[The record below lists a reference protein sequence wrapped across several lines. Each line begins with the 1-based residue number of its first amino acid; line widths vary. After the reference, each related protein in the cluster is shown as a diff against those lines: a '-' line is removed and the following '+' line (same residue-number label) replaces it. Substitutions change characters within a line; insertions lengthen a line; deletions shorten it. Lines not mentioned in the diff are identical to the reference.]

1 MTQQRLT
8 QNLQRLRQDLLKQT
22 GDFFSRLENQIR
34 LEAPREIDL
43 LWAKAAD
50 FKRCVQEQVRK
61 CSDGKAD
68 IGFLASLLNTAK
80 VGNIIESSTNVQKQV
95 CDSFEAFEKR
105 VQAVLSK
112 TSLAELPLDRVIM
125 FSAPADVGL
134 SGKEAIVVR
143 REKSPGPTPSRLS
156 NNLNDFKPMSPSRH
170 VLDLEERSCDKQ
182 KEPRSS
188 FLSKRHLDRVLLN
201 PEQGDGMRKLNRS
214 CTRPDLEKSA
224 VIRVR
229 RDPQLEESLRGSP
242 IVHPL
247 IHSEAPRLPKKRQLD
262 FQNYEIRET
271 QEENLL
277 QASNAVAS
285 RLEIDLN
292 GLPNPFERVDH
303 NLLSAAKPETNR
315 TNVLEASQ
323 RRPRSPLPIHSD
335 MLKKVRSSELSKVDS
350 GERPESSF
358 LPRPKLEPKET
369 TLEPVKLDLSQHRSR
384 ASSKNMSNI
393 NINLDDFYD
402 RPTARVSEL
411 LRNPRCLQPPHID
424 FSGARFLIRAHG
436 RRHAGPP
443 RILHQAQGVPVAL
456 PRPKQDNW

>member
-1 MTQQRLT
+1 
-8 QNLQRLRQDLLKQT
+8 LKQT
-22 GDFFSRLENQIR
+22 GDFFGRLENQIR

-43 LWAKAAD
+43 LWAKAVD

-61 CSDGKAD
+61 CSEGKAD

-80 VGNIIESSTNVQKQV
+80 VGNIIESSTAVQKQV

-105 VQAVLSK
+105 VQAVLGK
-112 TSLAELPLDRVIM
+112 TSLSELPLEKVVL
-125 FSAPADVGL
+125 FSAPMDVGL
-134 SGKEAIVVR
+134 SGKEGIVVR

-156 NNLNDFKPMSPSRH
+156 NNLNELRMLSPSRH

-188 FLSKRHLDRVLLN
+188 FLSKRHFDRVN
-201 PEQGDGMRKLNRS
+201 FNSEQGDAGRKLNRS
-214 CTRPDLEKSA
+214 CTRPDLEKSSL
-224 VIRVR
+224 IRVK

-242 IVHPL
+242 IA
-247 IHSEAPRLPKKRQLD
+247 HSDIQRIPKKRQLD

-277 QASNAVAS
+277 QSSNAAAA

-292 GLPNPFERVDH
+292 GFPNPFERVDH
-303 NLLSAAKPETNR
+303 NLLSASKPETNR
-315 TNVLEASQ
+315 TNLLEASQ
-323 RRPRSPLPIHSD
+323 RRPRSPAPHNIE

-350 GERPESSF
+350 GERSEPSF
-358 LPRPKLEPKET
+358 LPRPRMEMA
-369 TLEPVKLDLSQHRSR
+369 LEPVKLEVSQNKSR

-402 RPTARVSEL
+402 RPTPRVAEL

-424 FSGARFLIRAHG
+424 FSGAR
-436 RRHAGPP
+436 
-443 RILHQAQGVPVAL
+443 
-456 PRPKQDNW
+456 